1 MEEVVLYERAFH
13 NCLSIRVSF
22 INSPRCGPKLQAR
35 IHAAQQNQLP
45 TSSSVYH
52 FYCLGCRD
60 NYLHCTKII
69 AGAIFQQ
76 KKTKSKLVQQM
87 IIFT

>member
-22 INSPRCGPKLQAR
+22 INTPRCGPKLQAG

-52 FYCLGCRD
+52 FYCLECR
-60 NYLHCTKII
+60 NINLHPSKIYTR
-69 AGAIFQQ
+69 AIFQQ
-76 KKTKSKLVQQM
+76 KESKSK
-87 IIFT
+87 